1 MYIAYDIKG
10 GVKYAKVCSGRR
22 IDGKVV
28 TSQKSLGRVID
39 EAKGIYH
46 NREYGF
52 FTYDLET
59 GEYTKVSDLDI
70 PPIMRS
76 NRKERLILDFDDAWF
91 IDSFIKDIGLW
102 DSIGKLSY
110 GNIDTVRA
118 MVMFYVLCSILKGA

>member
-1 MYIAYDIKG
+1 M
-10 GVKYAKVCSGRR
+10 
-22 IDGKVV
+22 
-28 TSQKSLGRVID
+28 
-39 EAKGIYH
+39 IYH

-110 GNIDTVRA
+110 GNIV
-118 MVMFYVLCSILKGA
+118 YVLCSILKGA

>member
-1 MYIAYDIKG
+1 M
-10 GVKYAKVCSGRR
+10 
-22 IDGKVV
+22 
-28 TSQKSLGRVID
+28 
-39 EAKGIYH
+39 IYH

-102 DSIGKLSY
+102 NSIGKLSY

-118 MVMFYVLCSILKGA
+118 MVMFYVLCSILKRRIILRFLGR

>member
-28 TSQKSLGRVID
+28 TSQKSLGRVVD

-52 FTYDLET
+52 FTYDLES
-59 GEYTKVSDLDI
+59 GEYTKVSDPDI
-70 PPIMRS
+70 PPIRKS
-76 NRKERLILDFDDAWF
+76 NRKERLILDFGDAWF
-91 IDSFIKDIGLW
+91 IDSFIKDVGLW
-102 DSIGKLSY
+102 DSIVKLSY
-110 GNIDTVRA
+110 GNSDTVA
-118 MVMFYVLCSILKGA
+118 

>member
-1 MYIAYDIKG
+1 M
-10 GVKYAKVCSGRR
+10 
-22 IDGKVV
+22 
-28 TSQKSLGRVID
+28 
-39 EAKGIYH
+39 IYY

-76 NRKERLILDFDDAWF
+76 NRKERLILDFDAAWF
-91 IDSFIKDIGLW
+91 IDSFIKYIRLW

>member
-1 MYIAYDIKG
+1 M
-10 GVKYAKVCSGRR
+10 
-22 IDGKVV
+22 
-28 TSQKSLGRVID
+28 
-39 EAKGIYH
+39 IYH

-52 FTYDLET
+52 FTYDIET

-91 IDSFIKDIGLW
+91 IDSFIKYIRLW

>member
-10 GVKYAKVCSGRR
+10 GIKYAKVCSGRR

-52 FTYDLET
+52 FTYDLES
-59 GEYTKVSDLDI
+59 GEYTKVSAPDI
-70 PPIMRS
+70 PPLRR
-76 NRKERLILDFDDAWF
+76 NRKERLILDFGDAWF
-91 IDSFIKDIGLW
+91 RDSFIKDVGLW
-102 DSIGKLSY
+102 DSIVKLSY
-110 GNIDTVRA
+110 GNSDTVA
-118 MVMFYVLCSILKGA
+118 

>member
-1 MYIAYDIKG
+1 M
-10 GVKYAKVCSGRR
+10 
-22 IDGKVV
+22 
-28 TSQKSLGRVID
+28 
-39 EAKGIYH
+39 IYH

-91 IDSFIKDIGLW
+91 IDSFIKDVRLW
-102 DSIGKLSY
+102 DSIVKLSY
-110 GNIDTVRA
+110 GNSATVA
-118 MVMFYVLCSILKGA
+118 

>member
-1 MYIAYDIKG
+1 M
-10 GVKYAKVCSGRR
+10 
-22 IDGKVV
+22 
-28 TSQKSLGRVID
+28 
-39 EAKGIYH
+39 IYY

-91 IDSFIKDIGLW
+91 IDSFIKDIGL
-102 DSIGKLSY
+102 
-110 GNIDTVRA
+110 
-118 MVMFYVLCSILKGA
+118 

>member
-1 MYIAYDIKG
+1 M
-10 GVKYAKVCSGRR
+10 
-22 IDGKVV
+22 
-28 TSQKSLGRVID
+28 
-39 EAKGIYH
+39 IYH

-59 GEYTKVSDLDI
+59 GEYTKVIDLDI
-70 PPIMRS
+70 PPMMRS
-76 NRKERLILDFDDAWF
+76 NGKERLILDFGDAWF

>member
-1 MYIAYDIKG
+1 M
-10 GVKYAKVCSGRR
+10 
-22 IDGKVV
+22 
-28 TSQKSLGRVID
+28 
-39 EAKGIYH
+39 IYH

-76 NRKERLILDFDDAWF
+76 NRKERLILDFGDAWF